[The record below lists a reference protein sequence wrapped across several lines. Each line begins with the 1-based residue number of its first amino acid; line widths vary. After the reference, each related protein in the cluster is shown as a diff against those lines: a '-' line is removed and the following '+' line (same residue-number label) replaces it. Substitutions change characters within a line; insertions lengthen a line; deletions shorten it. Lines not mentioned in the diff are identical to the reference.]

1 MFYILTLF
9 FASIFSI
16 VGFVFALNKKDSKK
30 VLLENSKSASYFTPN
45 QSRPTKSKWWSV
57 FAWLTSFLTTT
68 LTGVYFLRKAYKKP
82 VSPTKLS
89 QLSLL
94 KQKLQAKRP
103 SWLSKSKPNQTVNWK
118 QRLQIL
124 LRKTRDKQPR

>member
-57 FAWLTSFLTTT
+57 FAWLASFLTTT
-68 LTGVYFLRKAYKKP
+68 LTSVYFLRKAYKKP
-82 VSPTKLS
+82 AASTKLS

-118 QRLQIL
+118 QRLQVL

>member
-68 LTGVYFLRKAYKKP
+68 LTSVYFLRKSYKKP

-94 KQKLQAKRP
+94 KQKLQAKQP
-103 SWLSKSKPNQTVNWK
+103 SWLSKSKPNPAVNWK
-118 QRLQIL
+118 QRLQVL

>member
-16 VGFVFALNKKDSKK
+16 VGFIFALNKKDSKK

-57 FAWLTSFLTTT
+57 FGWLASFLTTT

-82 VSPTKLS
+82 AASTKLS

-103 SWLSKSKPNQTVNWK
+103 SWLSKSKSNQTVNWK
-118 QRLQIL
+118 QRLQVL